1 MSAVAEPYGNSIFR
15 CLKDPPSDSRSGDG
29 SLRPAISKAAPNTH
43 IFPPVLLVLSFL

>member
-1 MSAVAEPYGNSIFR
+1 MSAVAEPYVISIFR
-15 CLKDPPSDSRSGDG
+15 FLNPPSDSRSGDG